1 MEEETRYCDCCGSEL
16 EEDEGVWVDD
26 ELVCQDCFDENYV
39 VCDQCDD
46 AVWHDDAVEDGNT
59 TLCQN
64 CFDAYYSRCEC
75 CGTIMHHNF
84 INWRH
89 ELPYCEPCFDDFVDE
104 IEQYSYKPEPI
115 FYGDSNLFMG
125 VELEVD
131 EGGKDDD
138 NAGTLKSIANANDDH
153 IYIKADG
160 SLDDGFE
167 IVSHPMSLQY
177 HMEEMNWE
185 SVLKE
190 AVNMGYR
197 SHQTSTCGLHVHVN
211 RNAFGDNQA
220 EQEEVI
226 AKILFFVEK
235 HWAEMFKF
243 SRRTEYNMNRWA
255 PRYGL
260 EKTGKEILEK
270 AKGSYTSRYVAV
282 NLKNYYTIEF
292 RLFRGTLKYN
302 TFIATLQMVQK
313 ICDVAISMSQEEIEN
328 LSWSEFVAGIDSPEL
343 VQYLKER
350 RLYVNE
356 VIETEEDEE

>member
-1 MEEETRYCDCCGSEL
+1 
-16 EEDEGVWVDD
+16 
-26 ELVCQDCFDENYV
+26 
-39 VCDQCDD
+39 
-46 AVWHDDAVEDGNT
+46 
-59 TLCQN
+59 
-64 CFDAYYSRCEC
+64 
-75 CGTIMHHNF
+75 
-84 INWRH
+84 
-89 ELPYCEPCFDDFVDE
+89 VDE
-104 IEQYSYKPEPI
+104 IEQYSYKPNPE
-115 FYGDSNLFMG
+115 FFGDGKLFMG

-138 NAGTLKSIANANDDH
+138 NAGTLKNIANSSDEH

-160 SLDDGFE
+160 SLEDGFE
-167 IVSHPMSLQY
+167 IVSHPMTLQY
-177 HMEEMNWE
+177 HLEKMDWE

-190 AVNMGYR
+190 AVDMGYR

-211 RNAFGDNQA
+211 RDAFGSNQA

-226 AKILFFVEK
+226 AKILFFIEK

-243 SRRTEYNMNRWA
+243 SRRSQYNIDRWA
-255 PRYGL
+255 ARYGY

-313 ICDVAISMSQEEIEN
+313 ICDVALSMSQEELEN
-328 LSWSEFVAGIDSPEL
+328 LSWSEFVSNITEPQL
-343 VQYLKER
+343 IQYLKER

-356 VIETEEDEE
+356 KIIETEEM